1 VLVIECKNELLKM
14 RVRSS
19 ELLHHIEWY
28 IVTGVSKDVS
38 ASIFRVGQSMKGDY
52 AVKKSDRAVRKE

>member
-1 VLVIECKNELLKM
+1 VLLNGCKNELLNR

-19 ELLHHIEWY
+19 ELLHRIEWY

-38 ASIFRVGQSMKGDY
+38 ASILRVGQSMKGDS
-52 AVKKSDRAVRKE
+52 AVNKSDSAVRKE